1 MNESSG
7 LKAHMTLAPARA
19 RYARRQMMWGG
30 IVRRER
36 FRTAKTT
43 EIAAMAGQKILG
55 SGRGSIM
62 LCSVWAGSPVT
73 KNINGITIKAKTHA
87 EIGTIAH
94 LSIIGAEDL
103 G

>member
-1 MNESSG
+1 
-7 LKAHMTLAPARA
+7 
-19 RYARRQMMWGG
+19 MWGG
-30 IVRRER
+30 KVRRER

-62 LCSVWAGSPVT
+62 LCSVRPPVT
-73 KNINGITIKAKTHA
+73 KIINGITIKAKTHA